1 MDLDFLKDVGEAVKA
16 AGGPEGMEK
25 ALAEKVEELGLDVD
39 DLDIEWKDG
48 TATVQGMAADQATLE
63 KTLLAVGNT
72 KGVLKVVDEMVV
84 GLTEAEK
91 QAMREAA
98 ARRSAEQAAEKQK
111 AEMAD
116 SREELKKQ
124 MEAARRRSA
133 YRQQLEAYKKMNQSR
148 TTFYTVQKGDSLRK
162 IADKHYGDES
172 KWPEIFEANQPM
184 IKKADLIYPGQVL
197 RIPGQG

>member
-1 MDLDFLKDVGEAVKA
+1 MDLDFLKDVGEALKE

-25 ALAEKVEELGLDVD
+25 ALVDKVKELGLDVD
-39 DLDIEWKDG
+39 DLDIEWNEG
-48 TATVQGMAADQATLE
+48 TATVQGMAADQETLE

-72 KGVLKVVDEMVV
+72 KGVVKVKDELVV

-98 ARRSAEQAAEKQK
+98 AKRTAEHKQQ

-116 SREELKKQ
+116 ARDEVKKQ

-133 YRQQLEAYKKMNQSR
+133 YRQQLEAYKKMKESR
-148 TTFYTVQKGDSLRK
+148 TKFYTVEKGDSLRK
-162 IADKHYGDES
+162 IAGEHYGDES
-172 KWPEIFEANQPM
+172 KWPQIFEANQPM

-197 RIPGQG
+197 RIPPAG